1 MSEAIM
7 KMDRKTVETSI
18 QRISR
23 SAERENR
30 SNISY
35 NDAHR
40 HHEVNLTARTGPL
53 SYINA
58 SAGESNSNGMSKE
71 NGIVQRRGQS
81 GKYTLR
87 NTTLKDRILAKHGPD
102 SKYHNKPHFDSEFD
116 IKSGIDS
123 TLTGNHS
130 SISPTTTGRK
140 GTIYEQ
146 SYSNPIG
153 TNCKGKPASTL
164 KVIVGEDEN
173 VVTAFP
179 Q

>member
-1 MSEAIM
+1 MSEAVM
-7 KMDRKTVETSI
+7 KMERKAVDTPL

-23 SAERENR
+23 SADRKIHR
-30 SNISY
+30 NISY
-35 NDAHR
+35 NDTYR
-40 HHEVNLTARTGPL
+40 YHEVDSAARMRPF
-53 SYINA
+53 SYINEI
-58 SAGESNSNGMSKE
+58 AGESNSNGMSKE
-71 NGIVQRRGQS
+71 NGIVQRRSQN
-81 GKYTLR
+81 GKYTLSSA
-87 NTTLKDRILAKHGPD
+87 TFKDRILAKHGPD
-102 SKYHNKPHFDSEFD
+102 SKYNNKPHFDSGFD

-130 SISPTTTGRK
+130 KVRPTTAGRK

-146 SYSNPIG
+146 SYSRPIG

-164 KVIVGEDEN
+164 KIIVGEDEN

>member
-1 MSEAIM
+1 MFETAM
-7 KMDRKTVETSI
+7 KTDRKTVGTPI
-18 QRISR
+18 QRLSR
-23 SAERENR
+23 SAERKRHRN
-30 SNISY
+30 NSY

-40 HHEVNLTARTGPL
+40 YHEANPAARMRPL
-53 SYINA
+53 SYINE
-58 SAGESNSNGMSKE
+58 SAGESNSNGISRE
-71 NGIVQRRGQS
+71 NGIVQRQGQN
-81 GKYTLR
+81 GKYTLSSATF
-87 NTTLKDRILAKHGPD
+87 NNRILAKHGPD
-102 SKYHNKPHFDSEFD
+102 SNYHNKPHFDSGFD

-130 SISPTTTGRK
+130 RISPTTAGRK

-164 KVIVGEDEN
+164 KVIVGEDEK

-179 Q
+179 K

>member
-1 MSEAIM
+1 MFEYVM
-7 KMDRKTVETSI
+7 KTDRKTGDTPI

-23 SAERENR
+23 SADRER
-30 SNISY
+30 
-35 NDAHR
+35 
-40 HHEVNLTARTGPL
+40 
-53 SYINA
+53 
-58 SAGESNSNGMSKE
+58 NSNGMSRE
-71 NGIVQRRGQS
+71 NEIVQRRGQN
-81 GKYTLR
+81 GKYTLSSATF
-87 NTTLKDRILAKHGPD
+87 NNRILAKHGPD
-102 SKYHNKPHFDSEFD
+102 SKYNNKPHFDSEFD

-130 SISPTTTGRK
+130 RISPTTVGKK

-146 SYSNPIG
+146 SYANPIG

-179 Q
+179 K

>member
-1 MSEAIM
+1 MSEAVM
-7 KMDRKTVETSI
+7 KMEKKTVDAPL

-23 SAERENR
+23 SAERENHR
-30 SNISY
+30 NIAY

-40 HHEVNLTARTGPL
+40 HHEVGSATRMKPL
-53 SYINA
+53 SYINEN
-58 SAGESNSNGMSKE
+58 AGASNSKGMSSE
-71 NGIVQRRGQS
+71 NGIVQRRGQN
-81 GKYTLR
+81 GKYTLSSA
-87 NTTLKDRILAKHGPD
+87 TFKDRILAKHGPD
-102 SKYHNKPHFDSEFD
+102 SKYNNKPHFDSGFD

-123 TLTGNHS
+123 TLTSNHS
-130 SISPTTTGRK
+130 RVSPTTAGRK

-153 TNCKGKPASTL
+153 TNCKGNPASTL

-179 Q
+179 K

>member
-1 MSEAIM
+1 MYEAVM
-7 KMDRKTVETSI
+7 KMDRKTVNTPT

-23 SAERENR
+23 SAERESR
-30 SNISY
+30 RNIFD

-40 HHEVNLTARTGPL
+40 PYEVDLTARMRPL
-53 SYINA
+53 SYINE
-58 SAGESNSNGMSKE
+58 SVGGSNSNGMSRE
-71 NGIVQRRGQS
+71 SGIVQRRGQNRN
-81 GKYTLR
+81 YTLS
-87 NTTLKDRILAKHGPD
+87 NATFKDRILAKHGPD
-102 SKYHNKPHFDSEFD
+102 SKYSNKPHFDSEFD

-123 TLTGNHS
+123 TLTGNYS
-130 SISPTTTGRK
+130 RVSPTTAGRK
-140 GTIYEQ
+140 GTIYER

-179 Q
+179 K